1 MEVMIALLLIGGVV
15 FAVSRFN
22 GQQQR
27 LLIDSTASGQ
37 VRHMR
42 SGEYPSSCSWCK
54 NTALARKLIMFER
67 TAEGWRASDLAER
80 LRSCADDEVAS
91 LASGLTSDQPR
102 WRRICTERCAK
113 EFFAAEH
120 VPLKDVFVTC
130 EYCSTRAPAALI
142 NCPNCGAVHRRA

>member
-1 MEVMIALLLIGGVV
+1 MEALIAMLLIGGVV
-15 FAVSRFN
+15 IAVTRFN

-27 LLIDSTASGQ
+27 LLVDSTATGH
-37 VRHMR
+37 VRHLR

-67 TAEGWRASDLAER
+67 SSEGWRASDLGER
-80 LRSCADDEVAS
+80 LRTCADTEVAS
-91 LASGLTSDQPR
+91 LASCFTSDHPR

-120 VPLKDVFVTC
+120 VPLNEVFVTC

-142 NCPNCGAVHRRA
+142 HCPNCGAAHRGA